1 VLTAIVGDV
10 LRLERV
16 GVHDNFF
23 DLGGHSLLAMRV
35 AARARQSFGIE
46 LPLRTLFEAPTIAE
60 LAPRLTQQNWEEGY
74 I

>member
-1 VLTAIVGDV
+1 
-10 LRLERV
+10 
-16 GVHDNFF
+16 
-23 DLGGHSLLAMRV
+23 MRV